1 MGLGAICEM
10 QIFSSNQITSH
21 RHQSRHEALTFHR
34 LLLVPY
40 LLMPLEGSLISFTRR
55 VQLVI
60 HHQLPSFNNIKADA
74 LRVVQVKYI
83 MDLALSSTFD
93 VS

>member
-10 QIFSSNQITSH
+10 QRFSSNQITSH
-21 RHQSRHEALTFHR
+21 SHQSRQEALTFHR

-40 LLMPLEGSLISFTRR
+40 LLMPLVGSLISFTRR
-55 VQLVI
+55 GQLVS
-60 HHQLPSFNNIKADA
+60 HHQLPSFNNIK
-74 LRVVQVKYI
+74 RIQVKYI